1 MISNFIV
8 CFKESVRDGLIKKGF
23 TLMKSQDNSNGSV
36 YTFENSNKMQF
47 AEDIGFS
54 KKELMFTNKLS
65 F

>member
-8 CFKESVRDGLIKKGF
+8 CFEESVKNELIRKGF
-23 TLMKSQDNSNGSV
+23 TLMKSQDNSNNGT
-36 YTFENSNKMQF
+36 YLFENSSKMQF

-54 KKELMFTNKLS
+54 KADVMFTNKLS